1 MEERNEN
8 EKAEGMQ
15 LLEGRERWDGEKKA
29 ARQRGESDKAGKELG
44 NETGTDPPRQRISKV
59 AWRMTAIEGESKERM
74 KKWARMEEEEC
85 REEKTLAVYRFLLH
99 YIQKKKEKQG
109 MQGRDKRKL
118 IKEALPKKRG
128 PVFSILL
135 ALWRLI
141 FMS

>member
-1 MEERNEN
+1 M
-8 EKAEGMQ
+8 
-15 LLEGRERWDGEKKA
+15 
-29 ARQRGESDKAGKELG
+29 
-44 NETGTDPPRQRISKV
+44 
-59 AWRMTAIEGESKERM
+59 
-74 KKWARMEEEEC
+74 
-85 REEKTLAVYRFLLH
+85 AVYRFLLH
-99 YIQKKKEKQG
+99 YILKREKQG